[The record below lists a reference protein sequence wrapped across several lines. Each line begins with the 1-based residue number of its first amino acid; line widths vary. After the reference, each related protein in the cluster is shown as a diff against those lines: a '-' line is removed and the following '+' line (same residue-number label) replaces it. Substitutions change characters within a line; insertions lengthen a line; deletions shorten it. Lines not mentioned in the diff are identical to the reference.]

1 MGTADEID
9 MITIARVRKM
19 ARPILPFDGWKS
31 AVLNLLR
38 VLMQLSP
45 EKYDDWFDDCV
56 DTARTLKT
64 RP

>member
-9 MITIARVRKM
+9 MITIPRVRKM
-19 ARPILPFDGWKS
+19 ARPILPFDGCKS

-38 VLMQLSP
+38 DLIQLSP
-45 EKYDDWFDDCV
+45 EKYDDCV